1 MIHKNSIFDVNTRT
15 VHSLDYGVL
24 STTSVMLNG
33 TSFGNVQSFSD
44 GPESS
49 GSGKLFFYVSDLDAS
64 MQDVKE
70 NATVSFTLSEEMI
83 GNRCSNSFIDG
94 HDAEDPRCVRL
105 VMTGTW
111 RFDLNDDERKLAN
124 ESLFS
129 RHPEMKTWP
138 VDHHWQMGTI
148 DVKDIWLIDI
158 FGGAST
164 IKVEDYDKVKAF
176 TSVEK
181 PSKSD
186 PPSNPPA
193 IDEKAQTARWLAHS
207 ADFGI
212 LSTTSVHL
220 NGAPFGN
227 PQSFCDGT
235 TDNSTGKLYF
245 YVSNLDASM
254 QDVAQNDRVSFTL
267 SEEFVHDSCMNQ
279 QIDPEDPR
287 CVRLTFSG
295 KIRDLTAGSQEESEA
310 KSALFSRHPSMA
322 KWPSDHNWK
331 IVTLDID
338 YIWMIDTFGGA
349 SIIEVSDYYSA

>member
-1 MIHKNSIFDVNTRT
+1 MCTSCDDWNLAFD
-15 VHSLDYGVL
+15 
-24 STTSVMLNG
+24 
-33 TSFGNVQSFSD
+33 
-44 GPESS
+44 
-49 GSGKLFFYVSDLDAS
+49 
-64 MQDVKE
+64 
-70 NATVSFTLSEEMI
+70 LSE
-83 GNRCSNSFIDG
+83 
-94 HDAEDPRCVRL
+94 
-105 VMTGTW
+105 
-111 RFDLNDDERKLAN
+111 DERKLAN

-193 IDEKAQTARWLAHS
+193 IDQKAQTARWLAHT

-295 KIRDLTAGSQEESEA
+295 KIREISVREVRRRVKRNLRSSLVIPQWQNGLPIITGRSSH
-310 KSALFSRHPSMA
+310 SIS
-322 KWPSDHNWK
+322 
-331 IVTLDID
+331 I
-338 YIWMIDTFGGA
+338 TFG
-349 SIIEVSDYYSA
+349 